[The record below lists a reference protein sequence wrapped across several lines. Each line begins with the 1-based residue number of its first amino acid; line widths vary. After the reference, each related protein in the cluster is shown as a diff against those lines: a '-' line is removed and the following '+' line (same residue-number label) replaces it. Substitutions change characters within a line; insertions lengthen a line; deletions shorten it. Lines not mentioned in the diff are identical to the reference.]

1 MKDKRIRVLHVL
13 QTMGIGGMEKRVLRL
28 CNGLDNAVYDI
39 HAVSLRVTESEKIDW
54 PEDRHHFY
62 PIEPGLHLGRLLGL
76 TKFMRDGRYD
86 IVHSHNWSTM
96 LYGVLA
102 GRLAKVPVVLH
113 GEHGPN
119 QDDWKGVSRKREAAA
134 ALIAHLAT
142 RVVAVNEFIKS
153 QAQERWHLLHSRVVS
168 IPNGV
173 DLARFVPGART
184 RLANSELIIGTV
196 ARFDPIK
203 NISCIIRGFDL
214 FRQSNPSLK
223 TRLVLVGDG
232 PLKNEM
238 QKFAAT
244 LDCAKDVVFP
254 GETKNPEDW
263 YSQFDVYING
273 SFSEGMSNTI
283 LEGMACGL
291 PIVASDVPGNRAWL
305 EEGVNAL
312 FFESDHPQDL
322 ARCLTTLAGSAKLT
336 RQMSE
341 ENRRHVEVEYDN
353 REFLMR
359 YHRLYQQLL
368 GA

>member
-1 MKDKRIRVLHVL
+1 
-13 QTMGIGGMEKRVLRL
+13 MEKRVLRL
-28 CNGLDNAVYDI
+28 CSGLDKAIYDI
-39 HAVSLRVTESEKIDW
+39 HAVSLRPTEGEKIDW
-54 PEDRHHFY
+54 PEETHHFY
-62 PIEPGLHLGRLLGL
+62 PIEPGLNLGRLLGL
-76 TKFMRDGRYD
+76 SKFMRAGRYD

-113 GEHGPN
+113 GEHGLN
-119 QDDWKGVSRKREAAA
+119 QDDWRGVSRKREAAA
-134 ALIAHLAT
+134 TVIAHLTT
-142 RVVAVNEFIKS
+142 RVVAVNEFIKH
-153 QAQERWHLLHSRVVS
+153 QAEERWRLPQSRVVS

-173 DLARFVPGART
+173 DLARFLPRARN
-184 RLANSELIIGTV
+184 RSVNSEWIVGTV

-203 NISCIIRGFDL
+203 NLPCIIRGFDL
-214 FRQSNPSLK
+214 FRRNNPLLK

-232 PLKNEM
+232 PLKHEM
-238 QKFAAT
+238 QAFAANF
-244 LDCAKDVVFP
+244 DCAKDILFP

-263 YSQFDVYING
+263 YSQFDAYING

-305 EEGVNAL
+305 EESVNAL

-322 ARCLTTLAGSAKLT
+322 ARCLTTLAGSPDLT
-336 RQMSE
+336 RQMGE
-341 ENRRHVEVEYDN
+341 TNRRHVEVKYDN
-353 REFLMR
+353 REFLIR

-368 GA
+368 GE